1 MESIFCFMVFRF
13 SKLYEAC
20 GVLLALYDEYMVR
33 LVIYPETVVAPF
45 VDQPSDVLSA
55 TYD

>member
-1 MESIFCFMVFRF
+1 MRPAGFF
-13 SKLYEAC
+13 
-20 GVLLALYDEYMVR
+20 LALYDEYMVR